1 MYSYYTLCMTLQFG
15 TTFEIRWCHF
25 CSFLVV
31 QDHRYFN
38 TFLLIS
44 TSGHISLFPLLF
56 QPAGVYLHRC
66 VYCLGVWVVCCID
79 VWVCLCKCVYVGM
92 FFISVFLQRLQS
104 RCACSVPILW
114 WHLSSSKTGMVRWE
128 WVGVMYPGTL
138 ELYKIK
144 TPALVWFWSVWVCLW
159 WSILCFSSV
168 AGARSLGRLMDLSC
182 HPSSPSMLWCF
193 YLSKCTAYSSMVYK
207 VSWSITSFSPC
218 SWLLSPALWASSGP
232 GSYVTM
238 TSSPMRELSNAL
250 SKATDVIYLMRGR
263 ARCFYFILILFHWTS
278 MDYWEQQYIFL
289 LYMYIEHTVPTIC

>member
-1 MYSYYTLCMTLQFG
+1 MTLQFG

-79 VWVCLCKCVYVGM
+79 VWVCLCKCVCVGM

-138 ELYKIK
+138 ELKNTCTCVVLIRMSVPLMIYIVFFIRCRSQKSGSTHGFILS
-144 TPALVWFWSVWVCLW
+144 PFQSLYVVVLLLVQVYCIFLHGVQGFLKHYEFLPLLMTSV
-159 WSILCFSSV
+159 
-168 AGARSLGRLMDLSC
+168 SC
-182 HPSSPSMLWCF
+182 AVGVVW
-193 YLSKCTAYSSMVYK
+193 
-207 VSWSITSFSPC
+207 
-218 SWLLSPALWASSGP
+218 SWLICYHDFL
-232 GSYVTM
+232 
-238 TSSPMRELSNAL
+238 
-250 SKATDVIYLMRGR
+250 TDEGAKQR
-263 ARCFYFILILFHWTS
+263 
-278 MDYWEQQYIFL
+278 
-289 LYMYIEHTVPTIC
+289 IE